1 MKTYKLIITGVFF
14 LFLSFGVLAQPDP
27 PGGDHGGGTD
37 VPAGGGA
44 AISGGLVVLL
54 ALGAGY
60 GGKKVYDLKKK
71 GIYKNENV

>member
-1 MKTYKLIITGVFF
+1 MKTFKLILTGTFFFFLSLGVF
-14 LFLSFGVLAQPDP
+14 AQPDP
-27 PGGDHGGGTD
+27 PGDDHGGGTD

-60 GGKKVYDLKKK
+60 GGKKLYDLNRKKE
-71 GIYKNENV
+71 IL

>member
-1 MKTYKLIITGVFF
+1 MKTSKLIITGFF
-14 LFLSFGVLAQPDP
+14 LLFLSFGLMAQPDP
-27 PGGDHGGGTD
+27 PGDSHGGGTD

-44 AISGGLVVLL
+44 AISGGMVVLL

-71 GIYKNENV
+71 GTYKK

>member
-1 MKTYKLIITGVFF
+1 MKTMKTTKLIITTIFF
-14 LFLSFGVLAQPDP
+14 LFLSISIFAQPDP
-27 PGGDHGGGTD
+27 PGDDHGGGND

-44 AISGGLVVLL
+44 AISGGMIVML

-71 GIYKNENV
+71 GNILK